1 VGVTFFA
8 ALLPQ
13 TAAPVSVSVTAVD
26 AGGGVLE

>member
-13 TAAPVSVSVTAVD
+13 TAAPVSVTAVD